1 MSKHDTSDGDR
12 TTRIREWLNRACESS
27 GHGLV
32 VPVHLRDALSA
43 VLRSIPE
50 IDAQTFLAY
59 DPIVVCL
66 EGCMAQV
73 SCQWA
78 RPRWQHE
85 GGRVRIPIIHFVI
98 DLTRQ
103 MPDAVVF
110 LVAHEL
116 AHIVLGHLDDGEKT
130 YHQREAEAAL
140 KVAQWGFSMPRS
152 FYSEDPGMRLCHLT
166 DALDETVAELERSDE
181 DDSWASIEE
190 WAIPRLR
197 RLIEGLRVLL
207 RPPQLRRLC
216 AQFRAVSNLTHE
228 PPTLRDAGA
237 QDPPAP
243 PPVPPTP

>member
-1 MSKHDTSDGDR
+1 
-12 TTRIREWLNRACESS
+12 LQ
-27 GHGLV
+27 
-32 VPVHLRDALSA
+32 DALSA
-43 VLRSIPE
+43 VLGGIPE
-50 IDAQTFLAY
+50 IGAQAFLAY

-116 AHIVLGHLDDGEKT
+116 AHIVLGHLDDGEKA
-130 YHQREAEAAL
+130 YHQREAEVAL
-140 KVAQWGFSMPRS
+140 KVAQWGFREPRS
-152 FYSEDPGMRLCHLT
+152 FYSDDPGMWLCHLT
-166 DALDETVAELERSDE
+166 NQLDETVAALERSEE
-181 DDSWASIEE
+181 DDTWVSIEE

-197 RLIEGLRVLL
+197 GAIEGLRDLL

-228 PPTLRDAGA
+228 PPTLRDART
-237 QDPPAP
+237 QDPPPAP
-243 PPVPPTP
+243 PPVSPTH